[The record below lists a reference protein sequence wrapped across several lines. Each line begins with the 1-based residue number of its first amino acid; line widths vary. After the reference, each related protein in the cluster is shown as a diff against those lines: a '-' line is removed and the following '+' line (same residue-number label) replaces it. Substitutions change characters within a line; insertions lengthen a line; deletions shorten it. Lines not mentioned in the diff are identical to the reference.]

1 MNRYSFVFPPEIER
15 PFVRKFIHDAMK
27 KKLERKAQKSN
38 KAAAQLEDLLKENK
52 RANEDTLTP
61 KEKGLIEEAIKKLAA
76 KKDVYLKDTPQ
87 GLQSLSPKMA
97 KMLEIINKSPGLVF
111 VYSAFRAMEGIGIFA
126 LVLEANG
133 WKKFDPENPDKDK
146 GSPKFAIY
154 SGAEDEA
161 TREKIRAVYNSP
173 ENKYG
178 AELKALLATSA
189 GAEGIDLKNIRQ
201 VHIMEPY
208 WHDVRI
214 SQVIGGANRFMSH
227 VELPEKD
234 RVVDVYRYM
243 TVTSEDQQKVYPE
256 KETTDQ
262 YIYGVA
268 LKKLRVTD
276 EIKKTMKEIAVDCT
290 LNAVDNEKDIKCFSF
305 GVDAQGLAYKAD
317 IKADMVYG
325 KTELATKT
333 VKKALQP
340 MFLDGENR
348 LIWADKKKKQLCY
361 FNNKTCK
368 EPLKEPPKEF
378 RKVAVDMDTLEVF
391 DVASAKY
398 GNPIKLGEVDERGV
412 MI

>member
-1 MNRYSFVFPPEIER
+1 MSENPSQSINISGGQLSNVQVGGQGGRDLNVSQTQNISQGE
-15 PFVRKFIHDAMK
+15 
-27 KKLERKAQKSN
+27 LEESLTPTN
-38 KAAAQLEDLLKENK
+38 VVELIAQLEELFNSSDLPKIY
-52 RANEDTLTP
+52 
-61 KEKGLIEEAIKKLAA
+61 KEKAIRHLENA
-76 KKDVYLKDTPQ
+76 KEVAQ
-87 GLQSLSPKMA
+87 
-97 KMLEIINKSPGLVF
+97 E
-111 VYSAFRAMEGIGIFA
+111 
-126 LVLEANG
+126 
-133 WKKFDPENPDKDK
+133 ENPDKDK

-214 SQVIGGANRFMSH
+214 SQVIGRANRFMSH